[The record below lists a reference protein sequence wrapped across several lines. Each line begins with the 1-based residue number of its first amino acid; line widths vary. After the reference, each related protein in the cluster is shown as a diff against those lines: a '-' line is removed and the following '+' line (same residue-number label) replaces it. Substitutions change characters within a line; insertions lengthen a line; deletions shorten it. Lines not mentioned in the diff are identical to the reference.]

1 MTKSALRD
9 AAILLAIVVAGALL
23 RAPYLVGGLW
33 RDEAS
38 TYFEV
43 VPNAFF
49 AVTGA
54 VIRGELNPPGFFL
67 LERVWTAVAGGGAI
81 ALKLPSYVCG
91 LLLIVLSYLLGRRF
105 WSPPVGWLAAI
116 FAVVTPVALDLD
128 TEARPYAL
136 AALLAA
142 VVLWY
147 YLSAVRVARPIASL
161 VAFALAGAALAYV
174 HYTGVILLACLAVA
188 TPYVLWCEDRLQRIG
203 PFALAFLA
211 MVVLYVP
218 WLGPLRLH
226 LATGTPWTEPLPH
239 SKIPDAIQGNVT
251 AMLPL
256 LSAHSTIWLALVV
269 GLAIALV
276 VVVVRVARGD
286 RGALPPAATVA
297 VAVCVVGG
305 ATVGALLSQREP
317 RYMYVVAPAA
327 WLWFAA
333 LLTAVVRL
341 ALSIGRIPVRATVGT
356 LLALALGLLAGG
368 EVRARLRAPHV
379 MMESGIWQ
387 LVPAAMGLARKNGA
401 LFLVV
406 PDYLGPTMAYYV
418 GVPANVP
425 IHGFARWDH
434 PELFTPQGYAELWG
448 DPQGLAQAESAIT
461 AAARMGPRA
470 IVLVRDH
477 DIADRGKMEYSRS
490 WGLIAW
496 LRATYPRVKSL
507 HYLGRKESIDAE
519 MYTIPAA
526 DR

>member
-9 AAILLAIVVAGALL
+9 AAFLVAVVVVGALL
-23 RAPYLVGGLW
+23 RAPYLAGGLW

-49 AVTGA
+49 AVTAA

-67 LERVWTAVAGGGAI
+67 LERVWTAVGGSSPV

-91 LLLIVLSYLLGRRF
+91 LLLIVMTYLLGRRL
-105 WSPPVGWLAAI
+105 WSPPVGWLAAT
-116 FAVVTPVALDLD
+116 FAVFTPVSIDLD
-128 TEARPYAL
+128 SQARPYAL

-142 VVLWY
+142 VVLWC
-147 YLSAVRVARPIASL
+147 YLNAVRAARPTVAL
-161 VAFALAGAALAYV
+161 VALALAGAALAYV
-174 HYTGVILLACLAVA
+174 HYTGVILLAWLAVA
-188 TPYVLWCEDRLQRIG
+188 TPYVLWREQRLGRIG
-203 PFALAFLA
+203 AFALAFLA
-211 MVVLYVP
+211 MAVLYIP

-239 SKIPDAIQGNVT
+239 AKIVDAIQGNVT

-256 LSAHSTIWLALVV
+256 LSAHSTIWLALIV
-269 GLAIALV
+269 GLALALV
-276 VVVVRVARGD
+276 VVAVRVARGD
-286 RGALPPAATVA
+286 RGALPHAAAVA
-297 VAVCVVGG
+297 VAMCVLGG

-333 LLTAVVRL
+333 LLTALVRL
-341 ALSIGRIPVRATVGT
+341 ALGLRRVPLRATVAT

-368 EVRARLRAPHV
+368 EVRARLRAPHDIV
-379 MMESGIWQ
+379 ESGVWK
-387 LVPAAMGLARKNGA
+387 LVPEAMGLARRNGA

-406 PDYLGPTMAYYV
+406 PDYLGPTMTYYV

-425 IHGFARWDH
+425 IHGFARWED
-434 PELFTPQGYAELWG
+434 PQLFTPQGYAALWD
-448 DPQGLAQAESAIT
+448 DPQLLAQTERAIAAE
-461 AAARMGPRA
+461 ARMGPRA

-477 DIADRGKMEYSRS
+477 DIADRGQMEYSRS

-496 LRATYPRVKSL
+496 LRATYPRVHS
-507 HYLGRKESIDAE
+507 HYYSGRKESVDAE
-519 MYTIPAA
+519 IYAIPASM
-526 DR
+526 R